1 MKITFE
7 GKTYRDILDDM
18 ASVLA
23 ATSKHV
29 INTVELPKT
38 TLDDL
43 LDDGLQGPGPE
54 VRAQPEPVDNP
65 VDKPVEKP
73 KGVDR
78 VAAMN
83 KAREAK
89 KAKAAAA
96 TAPEA
101 PKEAPQPDPAEMVR
115 IRTKTIEDLQS
126 AYANGQQKEVF
137 ELLARFGNGA
147 KSFRDRPPES
157 FVPLRAAIDTG
168 ALI

>member
-23 ATSKHV
+23 ATSKNV

-38 TLDDL
+38 TLDDI

-54 VRAQPEPVDNP
+54 VRAQPEPVENP

-89 KAKAAAA
+89 KAKAAA
-96 TAPEA
+96 TVPEA
-101 PKEAPQPDPAEMVR
+101 SKEAPQPDPAEMVR

-147 KSFRDRPPES
+147 KSFRELPPES
-157 FVPLRAAIDTG
+157 FVPIREAIDKG